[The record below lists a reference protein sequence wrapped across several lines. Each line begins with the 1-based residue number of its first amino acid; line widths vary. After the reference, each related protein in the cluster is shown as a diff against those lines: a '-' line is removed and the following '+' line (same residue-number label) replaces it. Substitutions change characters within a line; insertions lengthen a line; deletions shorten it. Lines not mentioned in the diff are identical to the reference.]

1 MSTKKD
7 VVKPDFYDIFQFG
20 PEFEMEIPYNGTS
33 IRENRN
39 VDLLTFISD
48 SSIERKNT
56 DSETCEL
63 IAERPIRTKTE
74 EAKFLATMQVLL
86 PNFKSASGEEVFAHF
101 NVSAGTHFHWSFKD
115 QPDSLLFVYDTIEFQ
130 KYFFMRY
137 LETFKSEKFLSR
149 IKYPYC
155 LAPNLA
161 GQEGKPA
168 SPNEVKKSLRDLS
181 VVPFI
186 SEYQVAG
193 RRRWLNTQSIQEKTG
208 LEIRLFPF
216 LQTHAGVKQTWDF
229 MKDVIL
235 DFYLKPE
242 TQLKIQLL
250 KAFDELQMAPGRS
263 AEDRPK
269 ILSKIDYKKLSPGRQ
284 ILYDALTTGYGI
296 ISGESRLIIGE
307 WIKNNPK
314 LVTKEIAF

>member
-1 MSTKKD
+1 MSTKKEA
-7 VVKPDFYDIFQFG
+7 VKPDFYDIFQFG

-33 IRENRN
+33 KRDNIN
-39 VDLLTFISD
+39 VDLVTFIGD
-48 SSIERKNT
+48 SSIERKHP

-63 IAERPIRTKTE
+63 IAHRPIRTKE
-74 EAKFLATMQVLL
+74 EEEKFLVRMQAFL
-86 PNFKSASGEEVFAHF
+86 PNFTSASGEEVFAHF
-101 NVSAGTHFHWSFKD
+101 NKSAGTHFHWSFKNM
-115 QPDSLLFVYDTIEFQ
+115 PDSLLFVYDTIEFQ

-149 IKYPYC
+149 IKYRYC

-168 SPNEVKKSLRDLS
+168 SSHEVKKSLRDLS
-181 VVPFI
+181 VIPFI
-186 SEYQVAG
+186 SEYQITG

-208 LEIRLFPF
+208 IEIRLFPF

-242 TQLKIQLL
+242 TQLRIELL
-250 KAFDELQMAPGRS
+250 KAFDQLGITTDAS
-263 AEDRPK
+263 EDRVK
-269 ILSKIDYKKLSPGRQ
+269 MQSKIAYKKLSVGRQ

-314 LVTKEIAF
+314 LVTKDIAF